1 MLPGG
6 GIGTAVLHV
15 SEVPLGQS
23 AHQLDVPDNN
33 NKYYLLLLENL
44 EARLDNGNHRDIG
57 LVSQAPFKM

>member
-44 EARLDNGNHRDIG
+44 EARLDNEGFIG
-57 LVSQAPFKM
+57 IKNAKLQY